1 MQNDGVTNSQP
12 QRHRDRRDFC
22 KKYLCVLCVLCVSVA
37 NIFQAAGARGAPYG
51 VGNG

>member
-1 MQNDGVTNSQP
+1 MQNHGVTNSQP

-22 KKYLCVLCVLCVSVA
+22 KKYLRDLCVSVA
-37 NIFQAAGARGAPYG
+37 NIFLAVGAHDASYG